1 MESTKQYYIVEATCK
16 REYRLLAYLV
26 LAVSKSAA
34 GLYAYNLVKF
44 REHWWCFTNISQQP
58 LKTLRIFRNLKIEQC
73 SVIIVYVTY
82 STRLWA
88 LHHPTKVFLHNML
101 SVYTLY

>member
-1 MESTKQYYIVEATCK
+1 MGGWDVGDMESTINNTSTRK
-16 REYRLLAYLV
+16 REYNLLSYLV

-58 LKTLRIFRNLKIEQC
+58 L
-73 SVIIVYVTY
+73 
-82 STRLWA
+82 RL
-88 LHHPTKVFLHNML
+88 
-101 SVYTLY
+101 